1 MGSLG
6 LVVWSYSE
14 VFVFIH
20 FFVVFAEFAEFVMV
34 FILLFGYFCA
44 AYAAIVLFF
53 GHVLATGKS

>member
-1 MGSLG
+1 M
-6 LVVWSYSE
+6 WSYSE

-34 FILLFGYFCA
+34 FILLFSYFCA